1 MASINLYEHVM
12 DRLAALTDAV
22 ELYLDW
28 ASEPGDDDCPDELI
42 EQLCSAQEAARDLL
56 DGLGYG
62 EDGN

>member
-1 MASINLYEHVM
+1 M

-42 EQLCSAQEAARDLL
+42 EQLCSAHEAARDLL